1 MQAISSTDFRK
12 NFSKTLDKVIDDCE
26 PVIVVRNGKRPT
38 VHMSLDHYNSL
49 LETLH
54 LTSSPRNAARLSESL
69 AQLDRGEVIETTMA
83 HLRALEDG

>member
-38 VHMSLDHYNSL
+38 VHMSLDHYNGL
-49 LETLH
+49 LETLR
-54 LTSSPRNAARLSESL
+54 LTSSPRNAVRLEESL
-69 AQLDRGEVIETTMA
+69 AQADRGELLDKT
-83 HLRALEDG
+83 HLFE